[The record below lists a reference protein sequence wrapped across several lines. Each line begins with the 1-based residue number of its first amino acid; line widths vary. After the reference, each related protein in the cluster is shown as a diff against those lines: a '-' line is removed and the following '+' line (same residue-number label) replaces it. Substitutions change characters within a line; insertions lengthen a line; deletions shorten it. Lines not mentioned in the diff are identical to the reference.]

1 MLIKVVH
8 DFLDEFENL
17 KLSDNNIIEELNE
30 YFTDFLK
37 VFLVIKVIESL
48 L

>member
-8 DFLDEFENL
+8 DFLDEFEDL
-17 KLSDNNIIEELNE
+17 KLSDNNKIEELNE